1 MAVAELE
8 QAVPADQAAAA
19 QGMLLHLL
27 AELEIL
33 QVLLHLRD
41 KTEAVV
47 LVLLR
52 KHNMQ
57 AAAAVQLAWAEMQ
70 MLALA
75 VEPAVLVQ
83 HLHSLAHQ

>member
-1 MAVAELE
+1 VAVVELELE
-8 QAVPADQAAAA
+8 QAVQADQAAAA

-33 QVLLHLRD
+33 QALLHLKD

-47 LVLLR
+47 LVLLQ

-57 AAAAVQLAWAEMQ
+57 AAAAAQLA
-70 MLALA
+70 
-75 VEPAVLVQ
+75 
-83 HLHSLAHQ
+83 